1 MPSSTEELIDFD
13 SLTQMTQM
21 IFSPSGYSVQI
32 KDQNHTIVWEDGVSL
47 EHRKPK
53 VGHKCY
59 RVNFGRSEPCSECL
73 LLQTKLS
80 GLPAVKEDR
89 HLGDGK
95 WYSVLALPI
104 LYQGEIM
111 TLELIK
117 EITREKRNAQQL
129 KFASSKDAFFTD
141 ILVHDLLNYLSITS
155 LTLEDLEKRRI
166 PDYDNIGQAI
176 QIARKNAIKAM
187 EILSELR
194 NLRVEAETEL
204 YPVSIVT
211 TLKETIGELQSL
223 YTSKEIR
230 VNYKLDV
237 DSLEPT
243 VLANKLL
250 SILFLNILK
259 NSVSNTPSNPVQ
271 IEIEINQG
279 SDIKEIHE
287 IKISDWG
294 KGISPKM
301 RPILFDPKA
310 RKREGWKTAPD
321 SLGLGMT
328 IIKTLVDLFGGEI
341 KYDSRVLEDWSQGT
355 TVTLKLPRVQS
366 FET

>member
-1 MPSSTEELIDFD
+1 MPSSTEELIEFD
-13 SLTQMTQM
+13 SLTQMTRM

-32 KDQNHTIVWEDGVSL
+32 KDQDHNIIWEDGVFL

-53 VGHKCY
+53 IGHKCY
-59 RVNFGRSEPCSECL
+59 SVNFGRSEPCPECL

-80 GLPAVKEDR
+80 GLYTVKEDR

-117 EITREKRNAQQL
+117 EITREKRNIQQL
-129 KFASSKDAFFTD
+129 KFATARDAFFTD
-141 ILVHDLLNYLSITS
+141 ILVHDLLNYLSITN
-155 LTLEDLEKRRI
+155 LTLEGLEKQKT
-166 PDYDNIGQAI
+166 PDCNNIGQSI
-176 QIARKNAIKAM
+176 QIARKNTTKTM

-194 NLRVEAETEL
+194 NLRIEAENEL

-211 TLKETIGELQSL
+211 TLQETIGELQSL
-223 YTSKEIR
+223 FTDKEIQ
-230 VNYKLDV
+230 VTYKMYAN
-237 DSLEPT
+237 SREPT

-259 NSVSNTPSNPVQ
+259 NSVVHTPSNPVK
-271 IEIEINQG
+271 IDIEINQ
-279 SDIKEIHE
+279 DRDNQEILE

-294 KGISPKM
+294 KGISPIM
-301 RPILFDPKA
+301 RPNLFDPKA
-310 RKREGWKTAPD
+310 RKREGWKASPD
-321 SLGLGMT
+321 SLGFGMT

-341 KYDSRVLEDWSQGT
+341 MYDSRVSEDWSQGT
-355 TVTLKLPRVQS
+355 MVTLKLPRIQS
-366 FET
+366 LET